1 MTRRPISQEDAEQI
15 VKLYKKG
22 LSRVEVQIET
32 GITQPTI
39 RKILAKAGFPP
50 NEIREPT
57 KITSEIRDA
66 IIAAHNAGMSA
77 GTISEKFGIAKRT
90 ALTILKDG
98 AEQLTT
104 NTRSDV
110 SPMEFIKAWQES
122 DNADEVAAMTG
133 LSLSIVYQRAYQY
146 RAKGVPLKRY
156 KFGNRYDWEE
166 LKEFAELFDLT
177 DDNESE

>member
-1 MTRRPISQEDAEQI
+1 
-15 VKLYKKG
+15 
-22 LSRVEVQIET
+22 
-32 GITQPTI
+32 
-39 RKILAKAGFPP
+39 
-50 NEIREPT
+50 
-57 KITSEIRDA
+57 
-66 IIAAHNAGMSA
+66 
-77 GTISEKFGIAKRT
+77 
-90 ALTILKDG
+90 
-98 AEQLTT
+98 
-104 NTRSDV
+104 
-110 SPMEFIKAWQES
+110 MEFIKAWQES